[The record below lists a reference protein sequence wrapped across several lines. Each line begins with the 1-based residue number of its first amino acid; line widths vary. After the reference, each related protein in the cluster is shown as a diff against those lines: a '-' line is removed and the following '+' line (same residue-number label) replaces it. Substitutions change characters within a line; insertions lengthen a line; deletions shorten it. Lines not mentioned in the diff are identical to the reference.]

1 MIGGMEILPIS
12 EVKARIAELVD
23 KAAREHDSYTITR
36 NGRPDAVILSM
47 AEYESMRETL
57 DLLSR
62 GPVSQSAHGVSGTQ
76 RSGSSGVHARCEAQ
90 S

>member
-1 MIGGMEILPIS
+1 MLPIS

-36 NGRPDAVILSM
+36 NGRAEAVILSM

-57 DLLSR
+57 DILSDSESVSDIRQSESTDEYATSEEIAALLAQR
-62 GPVSQSAHGVSGTQ
+62 RQQSA
-76 RSGSSGVHARCEAQ
+76 
-90 S
+90 